1 MISIQLSEPQTE
13 RNEGTPLLPVLL
25 LRPSEASLIERTEKD
40 THAGVYTDAPKSV
53 REGTSTL
60 GTPRLRIY
68 TSVGVTSA
76 LSLIRV

>member
-1 MISIQLSEPQTE
+1 MVSNLIVSATYRKKRGYL
-13 RNEGTPLLPVLL
+13 LLPVLL
-25 LRPSEASLIERTEKD
+25 LRPSEAPLIERTEKD
-40 THAGVYTDAPKSV
+40 THAEVYTDTPKSV
-53 REGTSTL
+53 HEGTSTL